1 MLLRLRATLHT
12 FPLFY
17 YARAFYARTHV
28 TTYAIVEIRPY
39 NIPETFGLQPRD
51 KTAML
56 IDTTFFS
63 RNCITVKPGE
73 AFLSLTN

>member
-1 MLLRLRATLHT
+1 MVARSVKVKGTCCAAGTFTAKICFYVLRATLHT

-39 NIPETFGLQPRD
+39 NIPRNSWF
-51 KTAML
+51 A
-56 IDTTFFS
+56 TT
-63 RNCITVKPGE
+63 
-73 AFLSLTN
+73 